1 MDLQAKSW
9 LEKAKR
15 LNFSV
20 SVTLCSDSS
29 DEFNSDEVT
38 NSENQLTY

>member
-20 SVTLCSDSS
+20 SVTLRLDSS
-29 DEFNSDEVT
+29 DELT

>member
-1 MDLQAKSW
+1 MDLQAKGW

-20 SVTLCSDSS
+20 SVRLRSDSS
-29 DEFNSDEVT
+29 DEFNSEELT
-38 NSENQLTY
+38 NSENHLTY